1 MTLCDLAACRTRRRI
16 ATRPPNARIRADATR
31 FRDRLQHSLGSAYT
45 LLDAHRRVP
54 RHEDSLFYP
63 RLLALCLSLL
73 VAAAAR
79 AAAQPA
85 IPASLASSI
94 DSLARGALAIDNAGS
109 LTIGLVSDTG
119 LVWTHSYG
127 MADAR
132 LKKPAT
138 ATTIYRIGSITKQF
152 TALMLLQLV
161 RAGTVRLSDPVDRY
175 LSAIDSVRGRP
186 PHAPSITLVELATM
200 RSGLAQEPESLDTY
214 LHGTVGEWE
223 RVLAAA
229 LRHTSFDSDPGS
241 RWEYSNIGYAALGA
255 ALAAAAGRPYV
266 TYVRDEILR
275 PLGMTHT
282 TFELD
287 STGRANLAMGHS
299 FEHGEVDTVTPARE
313 HAGRGYKV
321 PNGGLYSTV
330 GDLARFLVLEMGGGP
345 ERVLPKADLARN
357 FANLAFATP
366 DLTQGY
372 GLGFHVIR
380 RGSLLAFGHPG
391 SVAGYLA
398 TAYFDPGTH
407 LGVVVLRSV
416 DDAKFDILSFTM
428 TVLEKAVGSRR

>member
-1 MTLCDLAACRTRRRI
+1 VPKRFAISASCAWKSNLNRR
-16 ATRPPNARIRADATR
+16 AR
-31 FRDRLQHSLGSAYT
+31 
-45 LLDAHRRVP
+45 
-54 RHEDSLFYP
+54 RHEDILF
-63 RLLALCLSLL
+63 RLRLATLCLCLPTF
-73 VAAAAR
+73 R
-79 AAAQPA
+79 AAAQST

-94 DSLARGALAIDNAGS
+94 DSLARGALAIDNVGS
-109 LTIGLVSDTG
+109 LTIGIVNDTG

-132 LKKPAT
+132 SKKPAT
-138 ATTIYRIGSITKQF
+138 AATVYRTGSITKQF

-175 LSAIDSVRGRP
+175 LPVIDSVRGRP
-186 PHAPSITLVELATM
+186 QYAPPITLVELATM

-214 LHGTVGEWE
+214 LRGAVSEWE

-229 LRHTSFDSDPGS
+229 LRHTTFEADPGS
-241 RWEYSNIGYAALGA
+241 RWIYSNVGYAALGA
-255 ALAAAAGRPYV
+255 ALAAAAERPYID
-266 TYVRDEILR
+266 YVRDEIVR

-287 STGRANLAMGHS
+287 PTARANLAVGYS
-299 FEHGEVDTVTPARE
+299 FEHGPADTATPARE
-313 HAGRGYKV
+313 LTGRGYKV

-330 GDLARFLVLEMGGGP
+330 GDLARFLVFEMGGGP
-345 ERVLPKADLARN
+345 AGVLPAADLAHN

-372 GLGFHVIR
+372 GVGYHVQR
-380 RGSLLAFGHPG
+380 RGSLVAFGHPG

-398 TAYFDPGTH
+398 TAYFHPGTH
-407 LGVVVLRSV
+407 TGVVVLRSV
-416 DDAKFDILSFTM
+416 DDQKFDILSFTM
-428 TVLEKAVGSRR
+428 TVLEKAAASRRP